1 MSNLYC
7 VMLFFFV
14 CLFSENK
21 WKELYFSNTFNA
33 SCGSGTLK
41 YSSLFQTELVLHRLA
56 RLWFLQYLGT
66 LTHHTSIYHL

>member
-1 MSNLYC
+1 MSNLCC

-41 YSSLFQTELVLHRLA
+41 YSSLFQTELVLLTI
-56 RLWFLQYLGT
+56 LGNT
-66 LTHHTSIYHL
+66 NTSHFNLSFVKSHL